1 MESVEAGN
9 VSAVVEYPVL
19 DAIRDRKSIR
29 AFAPQLIEA
38 DRIASLFEAARW
50 APSSMND
57 QPWRYVYATKDEP
70 EEWHRIFGTL
80 SEGNRIWAKNAP
92 LLIASFS
99 KARFSLS
106 NRENSFALYD
116 LGAAN
121 ALLAVQAAAMGL
133 QVHQLAGYSS
143 RALMDNL
150 QIGEAYKPG
159 VILAVG
165 YPGNPDDLPEP
176 LKQREFAPRRRNRQI
191 QFVRNKIF

>member
-19 DAIRDRKSIR
+19 DAIRDRKGIR

-38 DRIASLFEAARW
+38 DKIASLFEAARW

-57 QPWRYVYATKDEP
+57 QPWRYIYATKDEP

-176 LKQREFAPRRRNRQI
+176 LKQREFAPRRRKRQI